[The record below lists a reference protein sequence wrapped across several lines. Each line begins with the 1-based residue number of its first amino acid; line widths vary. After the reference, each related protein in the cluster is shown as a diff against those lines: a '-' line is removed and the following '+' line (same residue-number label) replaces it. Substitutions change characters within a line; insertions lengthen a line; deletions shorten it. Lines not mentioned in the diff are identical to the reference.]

1 MIAQVLDGTRSR
13 PPMRLARALALAC
26 VATVIGAASHV
37 LSGGPVTVTGAVCTL
52 PTLVALTWPI
62 TDRERGWLTILGVQ
76 LAGQQMAHALF
87 DLGAGT
93 DHAAASVSGP
103 LPVDVWFYGHVLAAV
118 VVSIWLRHG
127 ERRTW
132 AAARRAADTLVRHWR
147 RLLAL
152 LAERHDSAPP
162 GAPAV
167 GATDQPAVATHLPL
181 RHSVIRRGPPLL
193 A

>member
-1 MIAQVLDGTRSR
+1 MTVPVLDAPQAR
-13 PPMRLARALALAC
+13 PPMRTARALVLAC
-26 VATVIGAASHV
+26 VATVIGAGSHV
-37 LSGGPVTVTGAVCTL
+37 LSGGAVSVAGAVATL
-52 PTLVALTWPI
+52 PLLAALAWPL

-76 LAGQQMAHALF
+76 LAGQQAAHALF
-87 DLGAGT
+87 DLTGGA
-93 DHAAASVSGP
+93 DRAPASAAGP

-132 AAARRAADTLVRHWR
+132 ATARRAAETLVRYCR

-152 LAERHDSAPP
+152 PAEWSDSAHPDP
-162 GAPAV
+162 AAVGETDRPAV
-167 GATDQPAVATHLPL
+167 SAHLPL
-181 RHSVIRRGPPLL
+181 RHSVVRRGPPLP